1 PGPPPR
7 RWRMLSRGLG
17 RLMAWV
23 CLPLDTLAR
32 HLRRE
37 PVLEARSET
46 VDVARLLGRRPVG
59 AGNHAFLARLPGTEI
74 FHIEYSEKTLRL
86 PRLPAAWDGLTVLH
100 LSDLHLHG
108 TPDEDYFRVVLQRCA
123 DWQPDLVAITGD
135 IVDSTTHH
143 AWVAPLLG
151 LLRWRVAAVAILGNH
166 DHRYDPEPI
175 RQELRELGMHVPGNG
190 WLRLEVRGEPL
201 VVI

>member
-46 VDVARLLGRRPVG
+46 VDVARQLGRRPVG
-59 AGNHAFLARLPGTEI
+59 AGHHAFLAGLPGTEI
-74 FHIEYSEKTLRL
+74 FHIEYSEKTLC
-86 PRLPAAWDGLTVLH
+86 PQRLPAAWDGLTVLH
-100 LSDLHLHG
+100 VSDLHLHG
-108 TPDEDYFRVVLQRCA
+108 TPDFDYFRGGWGRCGA
-123 DWQPDLVAITGD
+123 GMPDLVAVTGD
-135 IVDSTTHH
+135 IVDSPTHH
-143 AWVAPLLG
+143 AWVSRLLG

-166 DHRYDPEPI
+166 DHRYEPEPI
-175 RQELRELGMHVPGNG
+175 RQELRALGMHVPGNG
-190 WLRLEVRGEPL
+190 WMQLE
-201 VVI
+201 